1 MRHSWW
7 KAQYREER
15 TMEAEREYLLSLKG
29 AMEAKSLEV
38 ERLEDSATA
47 LRERV
52 RQLLEVMDEDH
63 GKAIR
68 VFTIVTV
75 LFLPMY
81 VHINHTNLGLPC

>member
-1 MRHSWW
+1 M
-7 KAQYREER
+7 AVER
-15 TMEAEREYLLSLKG
+15 SYLLRRQDAVG
-29 AMEAKSLEV
+29 AKLGEIMNLQ
-38 ERLEDSATA
+38 DSAAA

-52 RQLLEVMDEDH
+52 RQLIEVTDEDH

-81 VHINHTNLGLPC
+81 VPRKRPHAAAVN